1 MAIVLMGDTDRVG
14 LVGAAVLIGAAA
26 VASVR
31 PLATS
36 NSARGTAATA
46 ACGDIVAMRRR
57 INSSARLIDQ

>member
-36 NSARGTAATA
+36 EQRARDGRDGGVRRYCGNASA
-46 ACGDIVAMRRR
+46 
-57 INSSARLIDQ
+57 N

>member
-31 PLATS
+31 PLATLR
-36 NSARGTAATA
+36 NAAAIA

-57 INSSARLIDQ
+57 INSFARLIDQ